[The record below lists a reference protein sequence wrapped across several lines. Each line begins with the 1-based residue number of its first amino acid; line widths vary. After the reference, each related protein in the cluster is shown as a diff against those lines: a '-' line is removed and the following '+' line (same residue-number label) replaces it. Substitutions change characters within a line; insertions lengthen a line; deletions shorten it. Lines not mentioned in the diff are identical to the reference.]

1 MVKNANFDLKKF
13 DGTNNFGMWQ
23 CEVLDILSQQELDV
37 ALEEKKSDDI
47 DEEKWTRINRL
58 ACSTIR
64 LSLQG
69 VEVPIHD
76 REISAYK
83 LWKESEDKFMKM
95 SMENKLSTR

>member
-1 MVKNANFDLKKF
+1 MVGNSSAKTYVTTSTSSSSRTMVKNANFDLKKF

-64 LSLQG
+64 LCLS
-69 VEVPIHD
+69 
-76 REISAYK
+76 
-83 LWKESEDKFMKM
+83 KE
-95 SMENKLSTR
+95 